1 MVRGVATIAQGY
13 QVGSVIDATG
23 GTGYQMMDISLAR
36 GARVAASPAG
46 ARVSCENY
54 GSDRV
59 PITGLHL
66 NTWNEENIPRRDSSR
81 QGSGSMQN
89 EARQTDCRTSD
100 RSLLWRIEREEA
112 SAPRKT
118 RWLANGSRVSCGAQG
133 DSSQMEFYLD
143 RHAPPAFTR
152 LLGAG
157 SCVQAFHRR

>member
-1 MVRGVATIAQGY
+1 MVRGVATVAQGY

-23 GTGYQMMDISLAR
+23 GTGYQMMDISFALA
-36 GARVAASPAG
+36 ARVATSPAG

-66 NTWNEENIPRRDSSR
+66 NAWNGQNIPRRDSSR
-81 QGSGSMQN
+81 KGCGSMQN

-112 SAPRKT
+112 SGPRKT
-118 RWLANGSRVSCGAQG
+118 RWLANGSVLSCGALKKAP
-133 DSSQMEFYLD
+133 FLNL
-143 RHAPPAFTR
+143 RAPPASS
-152 LLGAG
+152 A
-157 SCVQAFHRR
+157 C

>member
-36 GARVAASPAG
+36 GARVATSPAG

-66 NTWNEENIPRRDSSR
+66 NAWNGQNSPRRDSGR
-81 QGSGSMQN
+81 KGCGSMQN

-100 RSLLWRIEREEA
+100 PSLLWKIEREEA
-112 SAPRKT
+112 CAPRKT
-118 RWLANGSRVSCGAQG
+118 RWLANGSRLSWGALKKDSFHNLRAPTVSSAC
-133 DSSQMEFYLD
+133 
-143 RHAPPAFTR
+143 
-152 LLGAG
+152 
-157 SCVQAFHRR
+157 